1 MYAWLIGQRERIAGI
16 VAGSTVLAPVV
27 AFAADP
33 VRPGTTGGSG
43 LDSEL
48 TRPTAIPSR
57 WGDFDSVIQS
67 VFTIVITVAG
77 IVFILLFLA
86 GGVMYLA
93 SAGNEDAA
101 KKATK
106 LMMDAVIGLVLILIA
121 WAVGTYVLRLLGL
134 TTDDSVS
141 LTPEQLQQ
149 SKSDNIIN

>member
-27 AFAADP
+27 ALAQT
-33 VRPGTTGGSG
+33 RPKTTGGDG
-43 LDSEL
+43 LDGQL
-48 TRPTAIPSR
+48 TRPTAIPLR

-93 SAGNEDAA
+93 SAGNEDSA

-134 TTDDSVS
+134 TTDGSVS
-141 LTPEQLQQ
+141 LTPEQLQK
-149 SKSDNIIN
+149 SKSGDIIN